1 MRMCQ
6 EFETELKEFGKK
18 SDQLQREKER
28 MSEKYGIV
36 SDTFVN
42 GDSKV
47 TRMQFGGIAQKQQQM
62 KDMQFEFYKVLNK
75 Q

>member
-36 SDTFVN
+36 SDTIEN

-62 KDMQFEFYKVLNK
+62 KDMQFEFYKILNK